1 MNARIATMIAIT
13 MTVITALFM
22 AQGCDLRSMTKLE
35 VPPDIKGLIAQGPED
50 VDREYTLA
58 EVDFVVTEWRSYVD
72 RNNGYI
78 LAAVKD
84 AEERYALAG
93 SLIDLGVGIGTEA
106 ASTLP
111 GGAIIVSGLTLLT
124 GLFMKRPGEDK
135 RVSKEKEDSYN
146 AGLEE
151 GRRLAEAVKAE
162 LGKAQESNS

>member
-1 MNARIATMIAIT
+1 MNARIATMIALT
-13 MTVITALFM
+13 LTVSTALLM
-22 AQGCDLRSMTKLE
+22 AQGCDLRSMTSLE
-35 VPPDIKGLIAQGPED
+35 VPPDIKATIADDIED

-58 EVDFVVTEWRSYVD
+58 EIDFVVGEWRSYVD
-72 RNNGYI
+72 RNNGYL

-84 AEERYALAG
+84 AEERYALAEG
-93 SLIDLGVGIGTEA
+93 LINLGVGIGSDA

-135 RVSKEKEDSYN
+135 RVSREKEDSYN

-162 LGKAQESNS
+162 LAKQQEPKA

>member
-1 MNARIATMIAIT
+1 MNARIATMIALT
-13 MTVITALFM
+13 LTVSAALLM
-22 AQGCDLRSMTKLE
+22 AQGCDLRSMTSLE
-35 VPPDIKGLIAQGPED
+35 VPPDIKGTIANAPED

-58 EVDFVVTEWRSYVD
+58 DVDFVVTEWRSYVD
-72 RNNGYI
+72 RNNGYL

-84 AEERYALAG
+84 AEERYALAEG
-93 SLIDLGVGIGTEA
+93 LINLGVGIGSDA

-162 LGKAQESNS
+162 LAKQQEPKA